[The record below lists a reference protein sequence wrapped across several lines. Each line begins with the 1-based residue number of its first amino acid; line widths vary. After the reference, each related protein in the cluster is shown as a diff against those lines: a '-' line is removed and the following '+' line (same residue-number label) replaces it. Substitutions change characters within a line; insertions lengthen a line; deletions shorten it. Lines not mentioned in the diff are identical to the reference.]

1 MMRENRLTPN
11 RPLAYRRLLGTS
23 DEEDPLSGVANL
35 FDAMMVFAVGLL
47 LALVTAYS
55 LPELLSE
62 QNEVTLVKN
71 PGQPNM
77 EIIRKKG
84 IKLEKYRMTLKTL
97 GGEGVKLG
105 IAYRLKSGE
114 VVYVPEVNS
123 EEPENIEKEQTK

>member
-1 MMRENRLTPN
+1 MRKNRMILS
-11 RPLAYRRLLGTS
+11 RPSAHRRLLEAPD
-23 DEEDPLSGVANL
+23 DEPLSGVANL

-47 LALVTAYS
+47 VALVTAYS

-62 QNEVTLVKN
+62 QNEFTLVKN

-77 EIIRKKG
+77 EIIKKKG

-105 IAYRLKSGE
+105 TAYRLKSGE
-114 VVYVPEVNS
+114 VVYVPEISS
-123 EEPENIEKEQTK
+123 EESEETRKE